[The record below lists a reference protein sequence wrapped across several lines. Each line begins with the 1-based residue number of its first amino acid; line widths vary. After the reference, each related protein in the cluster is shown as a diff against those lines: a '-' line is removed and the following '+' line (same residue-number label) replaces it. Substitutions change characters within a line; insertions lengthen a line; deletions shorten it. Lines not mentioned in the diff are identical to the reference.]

1 MKRFVLAVVLFPIK
15 LAALFCALVVLTT
28 STDAHVSVRLLSHN
42 MPVGPLIA
50 VLYIVPTLAII
61 LLLDWV
67 DNRRNK
73 REGKLP
79 TETRQFI
86 VDNWRGL
93 RTLWRAKNLLIC
105 SLVLLFVIAV
115 APPLY
120 RWVTANANSINA
132 LGTVIL
138 AALTALYVSLTGI
151 LARANNRLLR
161 SQTEAAVI
169 VYTGDGAMSSGHPT
183 VVTHNVGRG
192 VATNIRLTIRVPDPI
207 PTQPHAS
214 ILPPFGPIEG
224 GSLLPDRKI
233 VLPLIDVPWG
243 SLPREGEVSIVGV
256 MVTWEGES
264 ALEDKPSAHERTFS
278 LRLARAA
285 GTGRT
290 FDAEPTEM
298 AAHLTMLARVIRDGQ
313 DTSSRQVAEA
323 LHDLSSA
330 FRDAMEY
337 PRNPSL
343 GAGQTPKE
351 HDVHA
356 RLATRILRGLRHR
369 T

>member
-1 MKRFVLAVVLFPIK
+1 MRRFVLAIVLFPIK
-15 LAALFCALVVLTT
+15 LAALLCALVVLTT
-28 STDAHVSVRLLSHN
+28 STDAHMSVRLLSYN
-42 MPVGPLIA
+42 IPIGALLA
-50 VLYIVPTLAII
+50 VLYIVPALAII

-67 DNRRNK
+67 DNRRNR
-73 REGKLP
+73 REGKSP
-79 TETRQFI
+79 TETRQLI
-86 VDNWRGL
+86 VDNWRSL

-105 SLVLLFVIAV
+105 SLALLFVVAV
-115 APPLY
+115 APPMY

-169 VYTGDGAMSSGHPT
+169 VYTGDADMYPGNPT
-183 VVTHNVGRG
+183 VVAHNVGRG
-192 VATNIRLTIRVPDPI
+192 VATNIRLTIRVPDPT
-207 PTQPHAS
+207 PTQPNAPMS
-214 ILPPFGPIEG
+214 PPFSPIEG

-243 SLPREGEVSIVGV
+243 SLPREGEAYIVGV

-278 LRLARAA
+278 LRVAREA
-285 GTGRT
+285 GKGRT

-298 AAHLTMLARVIRDGQ
+298 AAQLTMLARVIRDGQ
-313 DTSSRQVAEA
+313 DTSAGQVAEA

-337 PRNPSL
+337 PRNPSP